1 MPEFHDLF
9 WKSLFKNIEN
19 VIDLFRFL
27 FGDKVILLDFEKWIP
42 RTEIYLTKK
51 RKVILDLLLEIPLKN
66 SSEKIFFLVEHKS
79 VKDEEFLNQIHKYR
93 IAILKWQ
100 RKEFGRT
107 FPIVSIL
114 FSQGLDGWNPEERI
128 VELQAPESEFSP
140 SYKSDISVFR
150 LQDIDPIH
158 VLQSPELQAGFL
170 LLKQIRKP
178 WDEFVEIW
186 KIIQGILGQLE
197 ESKKLDLEE
206 RMQDYI
212 FRSRSENNQ
221 FLEDAIMGKRVLT
234 AYERAVE
241 EGVGIG
247 RIEGKLEGEFQKAIE
262 TARRM
267 KQRGFSKE
275 EIIEITALSLEDLER
290 NDLV

>member
-150 LQDIDPIH
+150 LQEFDPIQ
-158 VLQSPELQAGFL
+158 VFQSPELQAGFL

-178 WDEFVEIW
+178 WDEFVEVW
-186 KIIQGILGQLE
+186 KRIQGILSQMG

-262 TARRM
+262 TARR
-267 KQRGFSKE
+267 
-275 EIIEITALSLEDLER
+275 
-290 NDLV
+290 

>member
-1 MPEFHDLF
+1 
-9 WKSLFKNIEN
+9 
-19 VIDLFRFL
+19 
-27 FGDKVILLDFEKWIP
+27 
-42 RTEIYLTKK
+42 
-51 RKVILDLLLEIPLKN
+51 
-66 SSEKIFFLVEHKS
+66 

-212 FRSRSENNQ
+212 FRSRSVVRQAHQPN
-221 FLEDAIMGKRVLT
+221 
-234 AYERAVE
+234 
-241 EGVGIG
+241 
-247 RIEGKLEGEFQKAIE
+247 
-262 TARRM
+262 
-267 KQRGFSKE
+267 
-275 EIIEITALSLEDLER
+275 
-290 NDLV
+290 